1 MSGDRSSPLS
11 PETEPPEGRPGAVAA
26 IALVLTLAGMVLWL
40 EMVAAPWRVA
50 SGLVE
55 AGRELQKGENSL
67 SRTAL
72 KQAEEHIFAGRAA
85 AVRASRGATGS
96 TALFDI
102 GRLLPGMSAAVDQI
116 DRLVDAAGHSGDAA
130 AGTLSIAKN
139 ALRGPNRIIIKDP
152 DDPKGGSIV
161 RLGRIEAIGA
171 AVAAVR
177 ADLQAVDRTM
187 DGIEISDLPRR
198 ARPEV
203 ADARARAD
211 EAIEVIADA
220 QAGFEI
226 LPGVLGRDEPRTY
239 LIGMQNPA
247 EQRGTGGAILRY
259 SYLTIDEG
267 ESELAPGGSV
277 YDIDKERRQIDIDL
291 PADAWYVRE
300 IPDAQRFGNAN
311 WSPDWPLSAK
321 LMVRYAYAAE
331 RFPGVKPVPNFDG
344 VIVIDPVAME
354 KVIPGTGKFRLFG
367 GGARLTAERAVH
379 YLLYKAYASFPRKGA
394 RRTALIDVVQR
405 FEEKMLDPDHPT
417 ETVTGMAEALRT
429 KHIQIWMR
437 DPVEQAFVER
447 MDWDGAIKAATRSDY
462 LMVVEQNVGGNKFDY
477 FADQQTSMDIE
488 VTEGG
493 DAKTTTEVRV
503 DNGTF
508 FPQTKHAMGDSSARG
523 PTGERRTPLHEPM
536 MNVYVPRAARLI
548 RAEVAGGREC
558 SAVEV
563 VVEEPCRMDV
573 PEPAAWSDGRPAE
586 HFELGKRVWSA
597 TLGIPPQ
604 KQGLLRFDS
613 VVPGVVRTEK
623 GRNVYRLVV
632 QHQARV
638 RPDALDVRLSLPEDA
653 TDIIAPAFERD
664 GDELVLT
671 KELEEDVEMEVSWR
685 SEA

>member
-1 MSGDRSSPLS
+1 M
-11 PETEPPEGRPGAVAA
+11 
-26 IALVLTLAGMVLWL
+26 ALVVTLAGILLWL
-40 EMVAAPWRVA
+40 EMLAAPWRVT
-50 SGLVE
+50 SGLLE

-72 KQAEEHIFAGRAA
+72 KQAEEHILAGRAA
-85 AVRASRGATGS
+85 AVRAERGAHGS
-96 TALFDI
+96 SALFDI
-102 GRLLPGMSAAVDQI
+102 GRLLPGISGTIDHVDPLI
-116 DRLVDAAGHSGDAA
+116 DAAGYSGDAA

-152 DDPKGGSIV
+152 NDPEAGSIV
-161 RLGRIEAIGA
+161 RLERIEDISASIA
-171 AVAAVR
+171 AVK
-177 ADLQAVDRTM
+177 ADLEAVEQTLDK
-187 DGIEISDLPRR
+187 IELSDLPRR

-203 ADARARAD
+203 TDARDRAD
-211 EAIEVIADA
+211 EAIDVIADA

-226 LPGVLGRDEPRTY
+226 LPTVLGRDEPRTY

-267 ESELAPGGSV
+267 RSELAPGGSV
-277 YDIDKERRQIDIDL
+277 YDIDKERRQLDIDL
-291 PADAWYVRE
+291 PDDAWYVRE

-311 WSPDWPLSAK
+311 WSPHWPLSAK

-394 RRTALIDVVQR
+394 RRTALIDVVER

-417 ETVTGMAEALRT
+417 DTVTGMADALRT
-429 KHIQIWMR
+429 KHIQIWMT
-437 DPVEQAFVER
+437 DPDEQAFVER
-447 MDWDGAIKAATRSDY
+447 MKWDGAIKPASRSDY

-477 FADQQTSMDIE
+477 FADQRTSME
-488 VTEGG
+488 VELTEEG
-493 DAKTTTEVRV
+493 DARVTTEITV

-508 FPQTKHAMGDSSARG
+508 FPQTKHAMGDSSARA

-536 MNVYVPRAARLI
+536 MNVYVPRAARLVG
-548 RAEVAGGREC
+548 AEAAEGREC

-563 VVEEPCRMDV
+563 VIEEPCRMDV
-573 PEPAAWSDGRPAE
+573 PEPGAWIDDRPAE
-586 HFELGKRVWSA
+586 HFELGKRVWST

-604 KQGLLRFDS
+604 EQGSLRFDY
-613 VVPGVVRTEK
+613 VVPGVVRTED
-623 GRNVYRLVV
+623 GRSVYRLVV
-632 QHQARV
+632 QRQARV
-638 RPDALDVRLSLPEDA
+638 RPETLDVRLRLPEDA
-653 TDIIAPAFERD
+653 TQVIAPAFERD

-671 KELEEDVEMEVSWR
+671 KELEEDVEVEVSWR
-685 SEA
+685 SEP